1 MCTVLTEQGDEE
13 RKKSEGEADLK
24 MRRYRARTNKRSGA
38 DYFSTEPMRS
48 GGVDKCT
55 IPFSSDAT
63 GLALITDI

>member
-38 DYFSTEPMRS
+38 AAFSTEPMKSVHIHRTAS
-48 GGVDKCT
+48 
-55 IPFSSDAT
+55 PLSSAFQ
-63 GLALITDI
+63 G